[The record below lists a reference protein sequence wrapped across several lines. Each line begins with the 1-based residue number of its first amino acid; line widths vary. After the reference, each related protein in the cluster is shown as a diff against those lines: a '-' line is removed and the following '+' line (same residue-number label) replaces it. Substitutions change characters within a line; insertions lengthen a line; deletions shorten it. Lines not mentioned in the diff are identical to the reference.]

1 MGDEQIKLCVA
12 GACGRM
18 GQRLIALATADE
30 GFTVTGAL
38 ERADHPSVGQDIGA
52 SAGAKS
58 PIIVT
63 GDQTACIAN
72 CDVLL
77 DFTVPEATLEHLEI
91 AVEAEKAMVIGTTG
105 FTDEQ
110 RKRLNDL
117 ATQIPAVVASNMSL
131 GVNLLF
137 ALADDAARI
146 LGSDFDVEI
155 IEAHHRFKK
164 DAPSGTAR
172 RLAEILAERRG
183 LSVGED
189 LRHGRQGIVGERPP
203 DEIGVHAVRGG
214 DIVGDHTVV
223 FAGLG
228 ERIELTHRA
237 HSRDTFARG
246 ALRAAR
252 FIVKQKPGIYT
263 MQQVL
268 GLK

>member
-1 MGDEQIKLCVA
+1 MADKQIKLCVA

-18 GQRLIALATADE
+18 GQRLIALATAD
-30 GFTVTGAL
+30 GAFNVTGAL

-52 SAGAKS
+52 SVGAKD
-58 PIIVT
+58 PVLVT
-63 GDQTACIAN
+63 GDQAACIAN
-72 CDVLL
+72 CDVVL
-77 DFTVPEATLEHLEI
+77 DFTVPEATLEHLEA
-91 AVEAEKAMVIGTTG
+91 AVKAKKAMVIGTTG
-105 FTDEQ
+105 FTDKQ
-110 RKRLNDL
+110 RARLNDL
-117 ATQIPAVVASNMSL
+117 AARIPAVVASNMSL

-137 ALADDAARI
+137 ALTDDAARI
-146 LGSDFDVEI
+146 LGPDFDVEI

-183 LSVGED
+183 LSVTDD
-189 LRHGRQGIVGERPP
+189 LRHGREGIVGERPP

-237 HSRDTFARG
+237 QSRDTFARG
-246 ALRAAR
+246 ALRAAK
-252 FIVKQKPGIYT
+252 FVVKQKPGIYT